1 MGIGSPQLVAD
12 LTTYEYS
19 LDGVTWETMTAGW
32 EIREDL
38 GDQIYNKE
46 MFIRLQ
52 ATSDTIETTI
62 KSYRL
67 YFSKQVLNLSGISDT
82 PLFPEDYSGISGT
95 DLLKRAPKT

>member
-1 MGIGSPQLVAD
+1 MVVSMVSLVACN
-12 LTTYEYS
+12 LMNIS
-19 LDGVTWETMTAGW
+19 LLYIW
-32 EIREDL
+32 
-38 GDQIYNKE
+38 
-46 MFIRLQ
+46 LQ
-52 ATSDTIETTI
+52 ATSDTIETII